1 MLPAP
6 AAPRPGAR
14 TSRAAALAALSAAV
28 VTLSSAC
35 GSDAV
40 VAGQATVAGAPKVT
54 VSLTDDGCAP
64 SPATVPAGPT
74 NFEMRNAGAGAVTEA
89 EVMQGDRILGEKEN
103 LTPGLSGTFSL
114 RLTEG
119 TYTVYCPNA
128 RTERS
133 TLTVTAAATPAPG
146 NTAEAEL
153 TRAVRAYRS
162 YVEAESA
169 ALLPATR
176 TFAAAVRSGDL
187 AAAKRLFPVAR
198 THYETIEP
206 VAESFGDLD
215 PEIDAR
221 VNDVAAGARWTG
233 FHRIE
238 KALWQDGTTAG
249 MTPYADKLVT
259 DVTRLHALVRTVDLQ
274 AAQIANGAVELLG
287 EVANSKITG
296 EEDRY
301 SHTDLADFEANVAG
315 VEAAVTALTPAI
327 TQVDPALQARVT
339 TQLAA
344 VENAL
349 DQFRTKD
356 GFVAYTEATV
366 PPAKRR
372 ELTSQVNTLAET
384 LSKVAPAVA

>member
-1 MLPAP
+1 MLTAP

-28 VTLSSAC
+28 VTLTSAC

-114 RLTEG
+114 RLTKG

-176 TFAAAVRSGDL
+176 TFAAAVRSGDV
-187 AAAKRLFPVAR
+187 AEAKRLFPVAR

-238 KALWQDGTTAG
+238 KALWQDGTTKG

-259 DVTRLHALVRTVDLQ
+259 DVTRLHTLVRTVDLQ
-274 AAQIANGAVELLG
+274 GAQIANGAVELLG

-315 VEAAVTALTPAI
+315 VEAAVTALTPAM
-327 TQVDPALQARVT
+327 TKVDPALQARVR

-344 VENAL
+344 VKAAL

-384 LSKVAPAVA
+384 LSKVAPALA

>member
-1 MLPAP
+1 MLTAP

-28 VTLSSAC
+28 VTLTSAC

-176 TFAAAVRSGDL
+176 TFAAAVRSGDV
-187 AAAKRLFPVAR
+187 AEAKRLFPVAR

-238 KALWQDGTTAG
+238 KALWQDGTTKG
-249 MTPYADKLVT
+249 MTPYADKLVA
-259 DVTRLHALVRTVDLQ
+259 DVTRLATLVRTVDLQ
-274 AAQIANGAVELLG
+274 GAQIANGAVELLG

-315 VEAAVTALTPAI
+315 VEAAVTALTPAM
-327 TQVDPALQARVT
+327 TKVDPALQARVR

-344 VENAL
+344 VKSAL
-349 DQFRTKD
+349 DQFRTED

-384 LSKVAPAVA
+384 LSKVAPALA

>member
-1 MLPAP
+1 MRHAP

-28 VTLSSAC
+28 VILSSAC

-40 VAGQATVAGAPKVT
+40 VAGQATVAGAPRVT

-114 RLTEG
+114 RLTKG

-133 TLTVTAAATPAPG
+133 TLTVTAATTPASG

-176 TFAAAVRSGDL
+176 TFAAAVRSGDVTE
-187 AAAKRLFPVAR
+187 AKRLFPVAR

-215 PEIDAR
+215 PRIDAR
-221 VNDVAAGARWTG
+221 VNDVAAGAKWTG

-238 KALWQDGTTAG
+238 KALWQDGTTKG
-249 MTPYADKLVT
+249 MTPYADKLVS
-259 DVTRLHALVRTVDLQ
+259 DVTRLDTLVRTVDLQ
-274 AAQIANGAVELLG
+274 GAQIANGAVELLG

-315 VEAAVTALTPAI
+315 VEAAVTALTPAM
-327 TQVDPALQARVT
+327 TKVDPALQARVR
-339 TQLAA
+339 TQLATVKA
-344 VENAL
+344 AL

-384 LSKVAPAVA
+384 LSKVAPALA

>member
-14 TSRAAALAALSAAV
+14 TSRAAVLAALSAAV
-28 VTLSSAC
+28 VTLTSAC

-64 SPATVPAGPT
+64 SPTTVPAGPT

-187 AAAKRLFPVAR
+187 DKAKRLFPVAR

-238 KALWQDGTTAG
+238 KALWQDGTTTG

-327 TQVDPALQARVT
+327 TKVDPALQARVT
-339 TQLAA
+339 AQLAA
-344 VENAL
+344 VKNAL
-349 DQFRTKD
+349 DRFRTKD
-356 GFVAYTEATV
+356 GFVAYTEANV

>member
-6 AAPRPGAR
+6 APRPGAR

-28 VTLSSAC
+28 VTLTSAC

-64 SPATVPAGPT
+64 LPATVPAGPT
-74 NFEMRNAGAGAVTEA
+74 NFELRNAGAGAVTEA

-114 RLTEG
+114 RLTKG

-153 TRAVRAYRS
+153 TRAMRAYRS
-162 YVEAESA
+162 YVETESA

-176 TFAAAVRSGDL
+176 TFAAAVRSGDIDE
-187 AAAKRLFPVAR
+187 AKRLFPVAR

-238 KALWQDGTTAG
+238 KALWQDGTTKG
-249 MTPYADKLVT
+249 MTPYADKLVA
-259 DVTRLHALVRTVDLQ
+259 DVTRLATLVRTADLQ
-274 AAQIANGAVELLG
+274 GAQIANGAVELLG

-315 VEAAVTALTPAI
+315 VDAAVTALTPAM
-327 TQVDPALQARVT
+327 TKVDPTLQARVR

-344 VENAL
+344 VKAAL

-384 LSKVAPAVA
+384 LSKVAPALA

>member
-1 MLPAP
+1 
-6 AAPRPGAR
+6 
-14 TSRAAALAALSAAV
+14 
-28 VTLSSAC
+28 
-35 GSDAV
+35 
-40 VAGQATVAGAPKVT
+40 
-54 VSLTDDGCAP
+54 
-64 SPATVPAGPT
+64 
-74 NFEMRNAGAGAVTEA
+74 MRNAGAGAVTEA

-114 RLTEG
+114 RLTKG

-133 TLTVTAAATPAPG
+133 TLTVTAATTPASG

-176 TFAAAVRSGDL
+176 TFAAAVRSGDV
-187 AAAKRLFPVAR
+187 AEAKRLFPVAR

-215 PEIDAR
+215 PGIDAR
-221 VNDVAAGARWTG
+221 VNDVAAGAKWTG

-238 KALWQDGTTAG
+238 KALWQDGTTKG
-249 MTPYADKLVT
+249 MTPYADKLVS
-259 DVTRLHALVRTVDLQ
+259 DVTRLDTLVRTVDLQ
-274 AAQIANGAVELLG
+274 GAQIANGAVELLG

-315 VEAAVTALTPAI
+315 VEAAVTALTPAM
-327 TQVDPALQARVT
+327 TKVDPALQARVR
-339 TQLAA
+339 TQLATVKA
-344 VENAL
+344 AL

-372 ELTSQVNTLAET
+372 ELTSQVNTHAET
-384 LSKVAPAVA
+384 LSKVAPALA

>member
-6 AAPRPGAR
+6 AAPRPCAR
-14 TSRAAALAALSAAV
+14 TARAAAVAAVSAAV
-28 VTLSSAC
+28 ITLTSAC

-40 VAGQATVAGAPKVT
+40 VAGQATVAGAPTVT
-54 VSLTDDGCAP
+54 VRLTDDGCTP

-74 NFEMRNAGAGAVTEA
+74 NFEMRNVGAGAVTEA

-114 RLTEG
+114 RLTKG

-176 TFAAAVRSGDL
+176 MFAAAVRSGDV
-187 AAAKRLFPVAR
+187 AGAKRLFPLAR

-215 PEIDAR
+215 PGIDAR
-221 VNDVAAGARWTG
+221 VNDVATGAKWTG

-238 KALWQDGTTAG
+238 KALWQDGTTKG
-249 MTPYADKLVT
+249 MTPYADKLVS
-259 DVTRLHALVRTVDLQ
+259 DVTRLDTLVRTVDLQ
-274 AAQIANGAVELLG
+274 GAQIANGAVELLG

-315 VEAAVTALTPAI
+315 VEAAVTALTPAM
-327 TQVDPALQARVT
+327 TKVDPALQARVR
-339 TQLAA
+339 TQLVA
-344 VENAL
+344 VKRSL

-384 LSKVAPAVA
+384 LSKVAPALA

>member
-1 MLPAP
+1 MLTAP

-28 VTLSSAC
+28 VTLTSAC

-114 RLTEG
+114 RLTKG

-176 TFAAAVRSGDL
+176 TFAAAVRSGDV
-187 AAAKRLFPVAR
+187 AEAKRLFPVAR

-238 KALWQDGTTAG
+238 KALWQDGTTKG
-249 MTPYADKLVT
+249 MTPYADKLVA
-259 DVTRLHALVRTVDLQ
+259 DVTRLNTLVRTVDLQ
-274 AAQIANGAVELLG
+274 GAQIANGAVELLG

-315 VEAAVTALTPAI
+315 VEAAVTALTPAM
-327 TQVDPALQARVT
+327 TKVDPALQARVR

-344 VENAL
+344 VKAAL

-384 LSKVAPAVA
+384 LSKVAPALA